1 MLKQVL
7 LCGIVLTSCV
17 GCKPKPAIDL
27 RSGNVD
33 ILEGNELKN
42 NSLTELEKKS
52 VAEFFNAYTYV
63 KNANKL
69 MKNVDYSN
77 LNSLSEEIRLIIG
90 SFDSAL
96 TRIRECDFDVLNG
109 LHAEWGDMCKDNFV
123 PAVNLYKVAFTE
135 LANFAAT
142 EGTGEFD
149 QSGVEIKVA
158 KGDAYFALFN
168 KWLELN
174 ISRIGERVGD

>member
-7 LCGIVLTSCV
+7 ICGIVLIICV

-27 RSGNVD
+27 RRGNVD

-52 VAEFFNAYTYV
+52 VAEFLNAYTYV

-69 MKNVDYSN
+69 IKNVDYSN
-77 LNSLSEEIRLIIG
+77 PNSLSEDLRLIIG
-90 SFDSAL
+90 SLESAL

-123 PAVNLYKVAFTE
+123 PAVTLYKIAFTE
-135 LANFAAT
+135 LANYVAI

-149 QSGVEIKVA
+149 QSGLEIKVA
-158 KGDAYFALFN
+158 KGDAYYALFDE
-168 KWLELN
+168 WLEVN
-174 ISRIGERVGD
+174 WNRIGERVGD